1 MGHVL
6 LLDTTTIKTIFAL
19 IYVDIGVKPFKILP
33 IYAQISVKW
42 GATTL
47 NVTTFG
53 IITLSIM
60 TLSMTTNKI

>member
-1 MGHVL
+1 MGYVL

-19 IYVDIGVKPFKILP
+19 IYVDIGVKPVKILA

-47 NVTTFG
+47 SATTFG
-53 IITLSIM
+53 IM
-60 TLSMTTNKI
+60 TFSMTTNKI